1 MTEKN
6 LATEQSRNDRASAE
20 GSPRISNEP
29 PPELLKELVERF
41 RVCWEVWPEYV
52 YVEREKRQI
61 GFALELYGT
70 HEPGTGHVDPGC
82 RHCQRVF
89 AALQT
94 IADWIQPRDLRP
106 SMYEIA
112 PYDQS
117 ISYSS
122 VRDNREDVCL
132 ALRILHRSGFE
143 RPVGKC
149 QVQCLEEMKQRL
161 RELGACDRRWS
172 RSKEA
177 RS

>member
-1 MTEKN
+1 MTERRQAVAVN
-6 LATEQSRNDRASAE
+6 TSPGDRRRAGEVPMTTVGAV
-20 GSPRISNEP
+20 P
-29 PPELLKELVERF
+29 LVLKELVERF

-52 YVEREKRQI
+52 YVGREKRQV

-89 AALQT
+89 AALRT
-94 IADWIQPRDLRP
+94 IVDWIQPRDLRP

-132 ALRILHRSGFE
+132 TLRILHRSGFE
-143 RPVGKC
+143 CPVDECEVSLPGGN
-149 QVQCLEEMKQRL
+149 EAAFT
-161 RELGACDRRWS
+161 GSRRV
-172 RSKEA
+172 
-177 RS
+177 